1 MMSEALILVL
11 AGTLLGVAWSM
22 FGIYLSSLIH
32 QRNPPAGYAIRGIF
46 LAIALLFHGFIRSA
60 TPRLFIFVLLLVI
73 VSVVS
78 LTSTA
83 VAVTS
88 NLTTQILY
96 PILMAAGVILLV
108 NVCVF
113 PEFSS
118 SFLGQST
125 IETLDDTAHA
135 LENVGHYFI
144 RDSISKEND
153 FIESSN
159 PRDAN
164 PVHSLEKDKI
174 GAYGNDMRRAVTK
187 SSPPVDVVHGAD
199 DSASRKSDTST
210 APKGIN
216 ISDLTAAKTGL
227 RAKLASCKAVLRESN
242 FELAWSVLP
251 PRDMKPISDKLM
263 KQLVAN
269 TIALTGACES
279 KYALLGDIS
288 AEAQSK
294 GDTSP
299 EKQQEPTKGYIAGDG
314 APATPSNEGSPAP
327 PCGRG
332 LDPGKP
338 PGKPPGKRSKTT
350 RTQRRK
356 SRQISHDKE
365 ELDMI
370 QPKREIESG
379 DVVLLRYL
387 LKQIAKP
394 WGDLQ
399 GVLARTF
406 DVVSACVAFAYDVPK
421 LPSGARVPK
430 GFLIEELDM
439 HIETLE
445 HAFVNFDADTSS
457 ALEGTA
463 GQIDLQDH
471 ELDIMPRE
479 EVFLVS
485 SFILNLRQAA

>member
-1 MMSEALILVL
+1 MMAEALILAL

-22 FGIYLSSLIH
+22 FGIYLSSLVH
-32 QRNPPAGYAIRGIF
+32 ERNPPAGYAIRGIF

-60 TPRLFIFVLLLVI
+60 TPRLFILVLLLVI

-144 RDSISKEND
+144 RDSLSQEND
-153 FIESSN
+153 SIESSS
-159 PRDAN
+159 PRDGTPA
-164 PVHSLEKDKI
+164 HSLEKDKI
-174 GAYGNDMRRAVTK
+174 GAHGNDMRRAVTN
-187 SSPPVDVVHGAD
+187 SSPPVDVFHGGD
-199 DSASRKSDTST
+199 GSASRKSDTST
-210 APKGIN
+210 ARKEIN
-216 ISDLTAAKTGL
+216 ISDLTAAKSRL
-227 RAKLASCKAVLRESN
+227 RSKLASCKAVLSESN

-288 AEAQSK
+288 AEVQSK

-299 EKQQEPTKGYIAGDG
+299 DKQQQQPARGHIAGDL

-327 PCGRG
+327 PRGRG

-338 PGKPPGKRSKTT
+338 PAKQSKNT
-350 RTQRRK
+350 RKQRRK
-356 SRQISHDKE
+356 SRQISHDKA

-370 QPKREIESG
+370 KPKQEIESG

-399 GVLARTF
+399 EVIARTF
-406 DVVSACVAFAYDVPK
+406 DIVSACVAFAYDVPK

-430 GFLIEELDM
+430 GFLIEELDV
-439 HIETLE
+439 HIETLKQ
-445 HAFVNFDADTSS
+445 AFVNFDADTSS
-457 ALEGTA
+457 ALEGPA
-463 GQIDLQDH
+463 GQIDLQDY